1 MSDFN
6 FQLTDATPINVDI
19 EQPQAIDVTVAQS
32 SPIQVDLMQ
41 SQPINVDLDQA
52 QPINV
57 KLADVIKVITGGSND
72 KTYSQSFITQTSVVV
87 NHALNKR
94 PAVTVIDSAGDE
106 VVGEVTHMT
115 VNTLIVIFSAAFS
128 GMIIC
133 N

>member
-1 MSDFN
+1 MPD
-6 FQLTDATPINVDI
+6 
-19 EQPQAIDVTVAQS
+19 
-32 SPIQVDLMQ
+32 IQVQISQ
-41 SQPINVDLDQA
+41 SQPIELSVEQA

-57 KLADVIKVITGGSND
+57 KLADVIKVTTGGSND

-94 PAVTVIDSAGDE
+94 PAVTIINSAGDE
-106 VVGEVTHMT
+106 VFGEVNHMT
-115 VNTLIVIFSAAFS
+115 VNTLIVVFSAAFS